1 MQNPTSG
8 LVVNIVPLQNVQA
21 NSSGLDA
28 TSVLSKQVV
37 AIQGMVDT
45 NKKQINVNY
54 ISAFTGGNTIQVTS
68 PINLSTATIN
78 SLQERVSILESQV
91 STLMGSSSASS

>member
-54 ISAFTGGNTIQVTS
+54 ISAFTAGNTIQVTS

-78 SLQERVSILESQV
+78 SLQERVTILESQV
-91 STLMGSSSASS
+91 STLMGSFNASS

>member
-45 NKKQINVNY
+45 TKKQINVNY

>member
-28 TSVLSKQVV
+28 TAVLSKQVV

-45 NKKQINVNY
+45 TKKQINVNY

>member
-21 NSSGLDA
+21 NASGLDA
-28 TSVLSKQVV
+28 TSVLSKQVG

-45 NKKQINVNY
+45 TRKQINVNY
-54 ISAFTGGNTIQVTS
+54 ISAFTAGNTIQVTS

-91 STLMGSSSASS
+91 STLMGSSHASS

>member
-8 LVVNIVPLQNVQA
+8 LVVNSVPLQNVQA

-28 TSVLSKQVV
+28 TAVLSKQVV

-45 NKKQINVNY
+45 TKKQINVNY

-91 STLMGSSSASS
+91 STLMGSFTASS

>member
-28 TSVLSKQVV
+28 TAVLSKQVV

-45 NKKQINVNY
+45 TKKQINVNY

-91 STLMGSSSASS
+91 STLMGSFTASS